1 MKKLTVTDIRNNE
14 YLCTI
19 CNTKFTPKPGAYG
32 LFCSLSCSSSRGYT
46 SKEELEYNANPKACK
61 KCNNTITYKK
71 RQNNFCSS
79 SCAARLNNLGVLH
92 NKNGKNGAKIVKI
105 KHKKVKIGQKIIQF
119 KEIECAICKIYF
131 WKNKSSNRKTC
142 SNVCHGNL
150 ISQNTRG
157 KTGGSTKQFVT
168 YIDSFSNE
176 VSLDSSWELKIAN
189 ELDKNKI
196 TWTRP
201 SGFILSDKRRY
212 TPDFYLNDYDIFLDP
227 KAYRKGYIENVKK
240 IRQFEIEYSTK
251 CLVISNEKD
260 LTWSYIKDHI

>member
-61 KCNNTITYKK
+61 KCHQIIPYKK
-71 RQNNFCSS
+71 RENNFCSS
-79 SCAARLNNLGVLH
+79 SCAASISNLGISR
-92 NKNGKNGAKIVKI
+92 NKIGKNGAKIVKI

-119 KEIECAICKIYF
+119 KEIECAICKLSF
-131 WKNKSSNRKTC
+131 WKDKSSNRKTC
-142 SNVCHGNL
+142 SSVCHGNL

-157 KTGGSTKQFVT
+157 KTGGSTKQFVSYT
-168 YIDSFSNE
+168 DSFSNT

-201 SGFILSDKRRY
+201 IGFMLSDKRRY

-227 KAYRKGYIENVKK
+227 KAYRKGYIENIKK
-240 IRQFEIEYSTK
+240 IRKFEIEYSTK